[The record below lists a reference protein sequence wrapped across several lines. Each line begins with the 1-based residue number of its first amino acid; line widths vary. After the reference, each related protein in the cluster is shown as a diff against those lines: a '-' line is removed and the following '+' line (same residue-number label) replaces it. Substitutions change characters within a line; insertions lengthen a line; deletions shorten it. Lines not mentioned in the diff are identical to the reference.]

1 MLAASE
7 VRIGPRRS
15 VSSFLASIVR
25 SRLPSRLMSE
35 APFVPYRIILIRG
48 GELSPAED
56 FGTAIVAAR
65 QARAMGQ
72 DVWQIKQGDDVI
84 LEGDERGTVIANDP
98 ERLCPAP
105 IPGRPHRQ
113 AVTFCY
119 K

>member
-1 MLAASE
+1 MSFSQDIDVLAASE

-84 LEGDERGTVIANDP
+84 LEGNELAEAISN
-98 ERLCPAP
+98 
-105 IPGRPHRQ
+105 H
-113 AVTFCY
+113 
-119 K
+119 